1 MVVTGDRDS
10 LQLVSD
16 DVTVLYPRK
25 GVSELTRFTPEA
37 VVEKYGLTPQQ
48 YPDFAALRGDPSDN
62 LPGIPGVGEKTA
74 TKWIAEYGSLQALV
88 DHVDTVKGKVG
99 DALRANLSH
108 VVLNRELTDLVRDV
122 PLAQTPDTL
131 RMQPWDRDQIHRL
144 FDDLEFRVLRDRLF
158 DTLASADPEVDEG
171 FDVRGGALEPGELAA
186 WLAEHSAGSRF
197 GMAVVGTHLAFDGD
211 ATALAIVAAD
221 GDGRYLDTAD
231 LTSGRR
237 GGARRRGWPMP
248 AVPKALHEA
257 KLAMHD
263 LEGRGWTLRGVTSDT
278 ALAAYLVRPGQRSF
292 ALDDLSLRYLKREL
306 RADNPEQQQ
315 LSLLDDSDGVDD
327 QAVQTS
333 ILRASAVMD
342 LADALDEEL
351 ARIDSASL
359 LGEMELPVQRV
370 LAEMET
376 AGIAVDLGQLSE
388 LQSEFADQIRDA
400 AEAAYA
406 VIGKQ
411 INLGSPKQLQV
422 VLFDELEMPKTKRT
436 KTGYTTDA
444 DALQS
449 LFDKTGHPFLQ
460 HLLAHRDAT
469 RLKVTVDGLLNSVAS
484 DGRIH
489 TTFNQTIAA
498 TGRLSS
504 TEPNLQNI
512 PIRTEAG
519 RRIRDAFVVGKG
531 FAELMTADYSQIEM
545 RIMAHLSKD
554 EGLIEAFNTGE
565 DLHSFVASRAFS
577 VPIDEVTAELRRRVK
592 AMSYG
597 LAYGLSAY
605 GLAAQLKISTEEAKV
620 QMEQYFDR
628 FGGVRDYLRDVVDQA
643 RKDGYTSTVFGRR
656 RYLPELDSSNRNVR
670 EAAERAAL
678 NAPIQGSAADIIKV
692 AMIEVDKAIKDAGL
706 TSRML
711 LQVHDELLFEVAPG
725 ERDQV
730 ESAGAR
736 QDGRRLPAGRAAG
749 GVGRI
754 RPQLGLRGALERRT
768 ESSQGLQSRRAGPR
782 SVHGVGLL
790 GQQRVH
796 PQVTEAAVDAVPDEG
811 QLHHLGGEGLH
822 GLGRGFSAGPRRLR
836 YRCLA
841 WADRAEPGRLVG
853 CHQARRHHAG
863 QLLGDD
869 ALLLRRLATPSV
881 IASPKTGI
889 IQSTYTPKY
898 APTPSSDEPFHS
910 PVHDHRADV
919 AEQQAA
925 ALARALRC
933 CSANHTPMPNNV
945 VNSEWANGPMISRIA
960 AVSSESLTVSP
971 SGDVEDVL
979 QPGEPPPD
987 QPGVHQAVGQR
998 IELVAAPAG
1007 HHEQEEQPLGRLF
1020 CHRRAEHDRDRADRL
1035 RRARIDCGLDDELQY
1050 RRDHDRH
1057 RCAPQEG
1064 QHQQP
1069 RRFGFPPVEPEIG
1082 QHDDRHGDAGQN
1094 EPDRRPDGVEGGQHD
1109 QDQAGDGAQK
1119 DHHSK
1124 WRPDLADF
1132 LLNRRIRR
1140 NELKWLL
1147 RRTGISHQSR
1157 VAGWASP
1164 IGPGLSSVCTV
1175 E

>member
-1 MVVTGDRDS
+1 MSPATTATDKKPGSAPGAEQKPTLMLLDGNSLAYRAFYALPAENFKTRGGLTTNAVYGFTAMLINLLRDEQPSHIAAAFDVSRQTFRVDKYPEYKAGRSSTPDEFRGQIDITKEVLGALGITVLAEAGFEADDIIATLATQAEDVGYRVLVVSGDRDS

-37 VVEKYGLTPQQ
+37 VLEKYGLTPRQ

-88 DHVDTVKGKVG
+88 DNVDAVKGKVG
-99 DALRANLSH
+99 DALRANLSS
-108 VVLNRELTDLVRDV
+108 VVLNRELTDLVKDV

-131 RMQPWDRDQIHRL
+131 RMQPWNRDQIHRL

-158 DTLASADPEVDEG
+158 ETLASADPEVDQG
-171 FDVRGGALEPGELAA
+171 FDIRGGALEPGELAG
-186 WLAEHSAGSRF
+186 WLAEHSLGDRF
-197 GMAVVGTHLAFDGD
+197 GLAVVGTHRAFDGD

-221 GDGRYLDTAD
+221 GDGRYIDTAT
-231 LTSGRR
+231 LTPEDEAALASWLADPG
-237 GGARRRGWPMP
+237 P
-248 AVPKALHEA
+248 PKALHEA

-263 LEGRGWTLRGVTSDT
+263 LEGRGWTLAGVTSDT

-292 ALDDLSLRYLKREL
+292 TLDDLSLRYLKREL
-306 RADNPEQQQ
+306 RAENPEQQQ

-351 ARIDSASL
+351 ARIDSLAL
-359 LGEMELPVQRV
+359 LSNMELPVQRV

-376 AGIAVDLGQLSE
+376 AGIAVDLDRLGE

-400 AEAAYA
+400 AEAAYS

-444 DALQS
+444 DAVQS
-449 LFDKTGHPFLQ
+449 LFEKTGHPFLQ
-460 HLLAHRDAT
+460 RLLTHRDAT

-504 TEPNLQNI
+504 TDPNLQNI

-519 RRIRDAFVVGKG
+519 RRIRDAFVVGTG
-531 FAELMTADYSQIEM
+531 ADGDFDELMTADYSQIEM

-554 EGLIEAFNTGE
+554 DGLIEAFRTGE

-620 QMEQYFDR
+620 QMEQYFNR
-628 FGGVRDYLRDVVDQA
+628 FGGVRDYLQSIVDQA
-643 RKDGYTSTVFGRR
+643 RKDGYTSTVLGRR
-656 RYLPELDSSNRNVR
+656 RYLPELDSSNRQVR

-692 AMIEVDKAIKDAGL
+692 AMINVDRAIKDAGL
-706 TSRML
+706 RSRML

-725 ERDQV
+725 ERDTLEKLVREQMGNAYPLDV
-730 ESAGAR
+730 PLEVSVGF
-736 QDGRRLPAGRAAG
+736 GR
-749 GVGRI
+749 
-754 RPQLGLRGALERRT
+754 
-768 ESSQGLQSRRAGPR
+768 SW
-782 SVHGVGLL
+782 
-790 GQQRVH
+790 
-796 PQVTEAAVDAVPDEG
+796 D
-811 QLHHLGGEGLH
+811 
-822 GLGRGFSAGPRRLR
+822 
-836 YRCLA
+836 
-841 WADRAEPGRLVG
+841 
-853 CHQARRHHAG
+853 
-863 QLLGDD
+863 
-869 ALLLRRLATPSV
+869 
-881 IASPKTGI
+881 
-889 IQSTYTPKY
+889 
-898 APTPSSDEPFHS
+898 
-910 PVHDHRADV
+910 
-919 AEQQAA
+919 AA
-925 ALARALRC
+925 A
-933 CSANHTPMPNNV
+933 H
-945 VNSEWANGPMISRIA
+945 
-960 AVSSESLTVSP
+960 
-971 SGDVEDVL
+971 
-979 QPGEPPPD
+979 
-987 QPGVHQAVGQR
+987 
-998 IELVAAPAG
+998 
-1007 HHEQEEQPLGRLF
+1007 
-1020 CHRRAEHDRDRADRL
+1020 
-1035 RRARIDCGLDDELQY
+1035 
-1050 RRDHDRH
+1050 
-1057 RCAPQEG
+1057 
-1064 QHQQP
+1064 
-1069 RRFGFPPVEPEIG
+1069 
-1082 QHDDRHGDAGQN
+1082 
-1094 EPDRRPDGVEGGQHD
+1094 
-1109 QDQAGDGAQK
+1109 
-1119 DHHSK
+1119 
-1124 WRPDLADF
+1124 
-1132 LLNRRIRR
+1132 
-1140 NELKWLL
+1140 
-1147 RRTGISHQSR
+1147 
-1157 VAGWASP
+1157 
-1164 IGPGLSSVCTV
+1164 
-1175 E
+1175 